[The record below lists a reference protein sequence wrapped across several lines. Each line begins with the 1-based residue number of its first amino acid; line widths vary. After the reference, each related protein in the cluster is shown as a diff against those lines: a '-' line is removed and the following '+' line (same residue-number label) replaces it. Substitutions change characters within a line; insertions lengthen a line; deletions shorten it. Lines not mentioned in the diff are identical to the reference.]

1 MIHGIKLVLE
11 EREKQIQAG
20 YSVERDVKENKDGQ
34 LLEAAIWLIKST
46 QEDLLEKATP
56 LLSPAN
62 WDAKKW
68 SSMFQKKETERL
80 AIAAALLCA
89 ELDRCER
96 VRIQQIE
103 KEKHNQYR
111 K

>member
-11 EREKQIQAG
+11 EREKQIKAG
-20 YSVERDVKENKDGQ
+20 YSVEHDTKKNKDGQ
-34 LLEAAIWLIKST
+34 LLEAAKWLIKST
-46 QEDLLEKATP
+46 QTDLRKEAIDVLVPE
-56 LLSPAN
+56 N
-62 WDAKKW
+62 WGVKTW
-68 SSMFQKKETERL
+68 SSMFEKKETERL
-80 AIAAALLCA
+80 AIAAALICA

-103 KEKHNQYR
+103 KEKHNQHR